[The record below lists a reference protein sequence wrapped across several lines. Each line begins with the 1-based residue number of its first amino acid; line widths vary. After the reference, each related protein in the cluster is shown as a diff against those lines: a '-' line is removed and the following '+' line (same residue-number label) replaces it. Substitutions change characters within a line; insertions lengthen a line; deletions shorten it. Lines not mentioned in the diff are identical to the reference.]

1 MTNGKK
7 SSKQGIIN
15 TIFLSIGI
23 LVVFLFLA
31 LLIKG
36 GQVWIATYL
45 TTYTVEFNIIM
56 AILLFIFGLLMI
68 LNIDMVIFYRLP
80 AILRTNLSFSSENS
94 FISSFYLG
102 LSYTAIAAP
111 CAAPIFLSLISLIIL
126 LEPLAITSLI
136 VLYAIGA
143 SFPFLI
149 IGITIPHIK
158 YNLNKQFNQVARL
171 IKPISGTILILMSI
185 FLLNAYY
192 FPYYP
197 LKIGE
202 TTFRG
207 LGEYFLFE
215 IYVIILGLPL
225 IVLLLY
231 ISVLYLKKIYYE
243 KKKTLLRNID

>member
-1 MTNGKK
+1 LN
-7 SSKQGIIN
+7 S
-15 TIFLSIGI
+15 
-23 LVVFLFLA
+23 
-31 LLIKG
+31 
-36 GQVWIATYL
+36 
-45 TTYTVEFNIIM
+45 YTVDFNILM

-68 LNIDMVIFYRLP
+68 MNIDMVIFYRLP
-80 AILRTNLSFSSENS
+80 SVLRTNFSFSAENS

-111 CAAPIFLSLISLIIL
+111 CAAPIFLSLISLIII
-126 LEPLAITSLI
+126 LEPLALTSLI
-136 VLYAIGA
+136 VLYALGA
-143 SFPFLI
+143 GFPFLI

-171 IKPISGTILILMSI
+171 IKPISGIILILMSI

-215 IYVIILGLPL
+215 IYLFILGLPL
-225 IVLLLY
+225 IVLIFYILL
-231 ISVLYLKKIYYE
+231 LYLKKIYYE
-243 KKKTLLRNID
+243 KKQILLRNID